1 MTIINK
7 RTKKIFL
14 LVTYDSILTKIIF
27 YLSIGEKN
35 VFSIFL
41 EKKICIFFEIYNK
54 FVKFIKNMINISIT
68 LKILFH
74 EN

>member
-7 RTKKIFL
+7 RAKKIFL

-35 VFSIFL
+35 VFSIVL
-41 EKKICIFFEIYNK
+41 EKKFVFFFK
-54 FVKFIKNMINISIT
+54 FTI
-68 LKILFH
+68 IL
-74 EN
+74 